1 MFTLK
6 VDDDIELALV
16 QPSFAK
22 QYMQIVS
29 EQRDYLAQWL
39 AWPHHADSDAFFQQ
53 FITQSLHDYADGKS
67 LVCAMI
73 YHGDLVGNISFNTID
88 LLLNKVEVGYWLSS
102 KVQGN
107 GIVTRSVAML
117 IDYAFNE
124 LGMEKV
130 QLCAATENTSSRK
143 VAERLGFSLE
153 GIITRSENLNGRV
166 VDHAVYGLLR
176 ADNA

>member
-6 VDDDIELALV
+6 VDNEIELALV
-16 QPSFAK
+16 QPSFSG
-22 QYMQIVS
+22 QYLEIVN

-39 AWPHHADSDAFFQQ
+39 AWPPHADSEAFFQR
-53 FITQSLHDYADGKS
+53 FISQSLHDYADGKS

-73 YHGDLVGNISFNTID
+73 YRSELVGNISFNAIN
-88 LLLNKVEVGYWLSS
+88 LSLKKVELGYWLSS
-102 KVQGN
+102 KAQGN
-107 GIVTRSVAML
+107 GIVTRSVGKL

-130 QLCAATENTSSRK
+130 QLCAATENTASRN

-153 GIITRSENLNGRV
+153 GIITRNENLNGRV

-176 ADNA
+176 S

>member
-6 VDDDIELALV
+6 VDDDIERALV

-88 LLLNKVEVGYWLSS
+88 PLLNKVEVGYWLSS

-130 QLCAATENTSSRK
+130 QLCAATENTPSRK

-176 ADNA
+176 ADKA